1 MRLATSHRG
10 FSVLAVMGGC
20 LGTYAVLAIGFQS
33 LIAPSVGHSY
43 AAYQPP
49 PLAVAAPASEP
60 SSPLPSAAL
69 HDRAFAAFAAA
80 RPETLED
87 TPPAVAPK
95 NAERKHAARTRQS
108 HAARERRNPFN
119 FVFGSYSGSRRWF

>member
-1 MRLATSHRG
+1 
-10 FSVLAVMGGC
+10 MGGC
-20 LGTYAVLAIGFQS
+20 LGTYAVLAIAFQS
-33 LIAPSVGHSY
+33 LIAPSVGKSH
-43 AAYQPP
+43 AVYQPP
-49 PLAVAAPASEP
+49 VLAVVAPQSEP

-80 RPETLED
+80 RPETSED
-87 TPPAVAPK
+87 APAVAPK
-95 NAERKHAARTRQS
+95 NAERKHATRTRQS